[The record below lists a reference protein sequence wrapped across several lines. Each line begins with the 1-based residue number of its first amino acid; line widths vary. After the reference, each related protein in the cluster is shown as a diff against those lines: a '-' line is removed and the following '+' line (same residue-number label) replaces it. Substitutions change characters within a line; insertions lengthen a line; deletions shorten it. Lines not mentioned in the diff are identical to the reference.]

1 MITSVLDDNG
11 YLVDDH
17 AAAVKTTV
25 TKHKKTFYEIPKGLE
40 NGDICKKATEVKETN
55 SNGDNVSATT
65 EYYTVS
71 DNDEDLLQLIREN
84 MVQQITYMNQEVNIQ
99 KTEDL
104 NRAIWL

>member
-1 MITSVLDDNG
+1 M
-11 YLVDDH
+11 
-17 AAAVKTTV
+17 

-71 DNDEDLLQLIREN
+71 DNDEDLLQLIREKYGSADYIYESRS
-84 MVQQITYMNQEVNIQ
+84 QY
-99 KTEDL
+99 TEDGRL
-104 NRAIWL
+104 KPSYMVIDHFDVKDES